1 MLQARAPIRCFSTN
15 IIRNSS
21 LQPGPPALTRS
32 LHRPRP
38 HTTFHHFYSLDPF
51 RRSIAVTR
59 TLANK
64 NPTTVNKSAPL
75 LSVHA
80 NNSSSSLTSTKL
92 AQRTEQ
98 LARHLTTDSRD
109 NMSYGKGSSEFSTRY
124 VGAKNT
130 LDFRCY
136 LEKDGTP
143 ISPFHDVPLFANE
156 QQTVLNMIVE
166 IPRWS
171 NAKLEVRHAL
181 LELCN
186 IC

>member
-1 MLQARAPIRCFSTN
+1 
-15 IIRNSS
+15 
-21 LQPGPPALTRS
+21 
-32 LHRPRP
+32 
-38 HTTFHHFYSLDPF
+38 
-51 RRSIAVTR
+51 
-59 TLANK
+59 
-64 NPTTVNKSAPL
+64 
-75 LSVHA
+75 
-80 NNSSSSLTSTKL
+80 
-92 AQRTEQ
+92 
-98 LARHLTTDSRD
+98 
-109 NMSYGKGSSEFSTRY
+109 MSYGKGGSEFSTRY

-181 LELCN
+181 LE
-186 IC
+186 ICTIH